1 MRFPL
6 LAFLACVTS
15 VSAQQETEVPA
26 AELEP
31 ATIAGEVSAERI
43 SREEF
48 TSDWPALAAG
58 SDGSLWAAYVEWDGK
73 DSDTVVV
80 RRRDP
85 HGSWSD
91 PAILDDGN
99 WDHYLPAI
107 AAVPDGAMAFWSGR
121 DEGDFDVFG
130 AHVGLDGTV
139 GPVRRIASGSH
150 GDFHVRAAATA
161 NGEVTV
167 VWQSFRDL
175 QSDIFA
181 RRKTEQGWGP
191 VVRVSDSSANDW
203 EPAVAL
209 DSTGTAWISWD
220 SYHAGNYDV
229 MLAAF
234 DGREAATP
242 IAITS
247 GPATEFHSS
256 IAVDSE
262 DRVWVAYDTALENWG
277 KDMSTSSSMR
287 GSEGLHAPQGPGA
300 EGVCERA
307 RLRTGP

>member
-6 LAFLACVTS
+6 LACLACLTS
-15 VSAQQETEVPA
+15 VSAQQEAEVPF

-31 ATIAGEVSAERI
+31 AMIAGEVSSDRI
-43 SREEF
+43 SRKDV

-58 SDGSLWAAYVEWDGK
+58 SDGSLWAAYVEWDGE

-91 PAILDDGN
+91 PSILDDGN

-130 AHVGLDGTV
+130 AHVALDGTV

-150 GDFHVRAAATA
+150 GDFHVRAAASA
-161 NGEVTV
+161 DGEVTV

-262 DRVWVAYDTALENWG
+262 DRVWVAYDTALRKLGQRFVDIE
-277 KDMSTSSSMR
+277 
-287 GSEGLHAPQGPGA
+287 LHAGERGAARPQGPGA
-300 EGVCERA
+300 EGVREWT
-307 RLRTGP
+307 RLRTVR